1 MILTVIAVSAA
12 AYLFS
17 LFKFRGKWV
26 QQQIAFL
33 IIYLIGLTII
43 GELDILLPIYFVV
56 SLLPFVPR
64 LRKISMFT
72 GFLGIYFLIYLVYG
86 LMNQDISGTLVT
98 FIAKMWQFM
107 VFFIVYDASIDMQET
122 DYRATIRWA
131 LLVETLLGLYL
142 IFTSTNMDANGLV
155 RLVSNAQPITGN
167 LSTVALPIS
176 AFYYM
181 KNRANPKATRWLLM
195 VNIVML
201 VWIVLSGTRGYTL
214 EFAFTMVLIAYDY
227 YTNGKVGQATQR
239 IRIFT
244 ALALGAAAL
253 LIAVVIPGVL
263 ERFSSILRLKSSVGI
278 RTYENAAI
286 KEFMANSPILT
297 VIFGIGLGGTGGSY
311 SAMSAA
317 LSRQFSL
324 GMWDRYHYMNDSGAL
339 FHNLYANV
347 LMCLGILGA
356 AVIIWLNVQMW
367 KRITKACG
375 NQVLMRRVMHL
386 FQLSFLWMNYYRWSA
401 VCGIAEM
408 IVFALI
414 LKAME
419 QNNLKR
425 SVSRRLEKYQQK
437 RTEQEIRNA

>member
-1 MILTVIAVSAA
+1 MIITVGAISVA
-12 AYLFS
+12 AYLFT

-56 SLLPFVPR
+56 SLLPFLPR
-64 LRKISMFT
+64 LRKISKFT
-72 GFLGIYFLIYLVYG
+72 GVLGVYFLVYLIYG
-86 LMNQDISGTLVT
+86 LLNQNINGTQVT
-98 FIAKMWQFM
+98 FIAKMWQFI
-107 VFFIVYDASIDMQET
+107 VFFIVYDAAIDMRDM
-122 DYRATIRWA
+122 DYRATIRRA
-131 LLVETLLGLYL
+131 VLTETMLGLYL
-142 IFTSTNMDANGLV
+142 MFTSTNMDANGLV

-167 LSTVALPIS
+167 LSTVVLPIS
-176 AFYYM
+176 AYYYM
-181 KNRANPKATRWLLM
+181 KNRGNSKATRWLLM

-201 VWIVLSGTRGYTL
+201 IWIVLSGTRGYTL
-214 EFAFTMVLIAYDY
+214 EFALTMVLIVYDY
-227 YTNGKVGQATQR
+227 YTNSKVGQTTQR
-239 IRIFT
+239 NRVFT
-244 ALALGAAAL
+244 AFTLAAAAL
-253 LIAVVIPGVL
+253 LLVVVIPGVL
-263 ERFSSILRLKSSVGI
+263 ERFSSILRLESSVGI

-286 KEFMANSPILT
+286 KEFMLNSPVLT

-324 GMWDRYHYMNDSGAL
+324 GMWDRYHYMYDSGAL

-356 AVIIWLNVQMW
+356 VIIIWLNVEMW
-367 KRITKACG
+367 KRITRACG

-414 LKAME
+414 LKCME
-419 QNNLKR
+419 QDKFEEELI
-425 SVSRRLEKYQQK
+425 EP
-437 RTEQEIRNA
+437 A